1 MKFMQVKKIV
11 KNQSATRQQDATT
24 GAGAGSR
31 SPEVAF
37 AASALGAAL
46 RTVLADGSASH
57 KTIADYLL
65 RHQVRVTALGIEE
78 LADACKVSTAT
89 ISRFAR
95 EIGFSNF
102 AAMRSAVAQALQ
114 SVLQPVEKLRNSIAR
129 RQDASTPAGDSL
141 AYAGAN
147 ISATAMAL
155 AAGDIAAIVKKLTRA
170 KVVYVLGFGLSSH
183 LAGILADHLQPFCQH
198 VVVVAGHGGT
208 EVAAGRLT
216 NITARDV
223 LVVLSFPRYTLDVIR
238 LTNFA
243 RDHGACIVSIT
254 DAPASPLAALGEHV
268 LYAESSHPILPSS
281 ATAAVAVIEALAVS
295 LMASNKANVAKAAR
309 LTEAISA
316 YLYGAEP
323 AAGGAKKRR
332 AGARRTDRTDNN
344 NDNNT

>member
-1 MKFMQVKKIV
+1 MRTH
-11 KNQSATRQQDATT
+11 SATKQQAAT
-24 GAGAGSR
+24 AGAGSR

-37 AASALGAAL
+37 AASALGATL
-46 RTVLADGSASH
+46 RAVLADGSASR
-57 KTIADYLL
+57 KAIADYLL

-78 LADACKVSTAT
+78 MADACKVSTAT

-95 EIGFSNF
+95 EIGFVNF
-102 AAMRSAVAQALQ
+102 AAMRSAVAQTLQ

-129 RQDASTPAGDSL
+129 REDASTPASDSL

-147 ISATAMAL
+147 IGATAMAL
-155 AAGDIAAIVKKLTRA
+155 AAGDVAAVVRKLTAA

-183 LAGILADHLQPFCQH
+183 LAGMLADHLQPFCHH
-198 VVVVAGHGGT
+198 VVEVAGQGGT
-208 EVAAGRLT
+208 ETAAGHLT
-216 NITARDV
+216 NVTARDV

-254 DAPASPLAALGEHV
+254 DAPASPLAALGDHV

-316 YLYGAEP
+316 YLVGAEAP
-323 AAGGAKKRR
+323 
-332 AGARRTDRTDNN
+332 AGADKKSSRRRS
-344 NDNNT
+344 

>member
-1 MKFMQVKKIV
+1 M
-11 KNQSATRQQDATT
+11 
-24 GAGAGSR
+24 AGAGSR

-46 RTVLADGSASH
+46 RAVLADGSASH

-95 EIGFSNF
+95 EIGFNNF
-102 AAMRSAVAQALQ
+102 AALRGAVAQALQ

-147 ISATAMAL
+147 IGATAMAL
-155 AAGDIAAIVKKLTRA
+155 AADDVAAIVKKLTRA

-208 EVAAGRLT
+208 EVAAGHLT

-316 YLYGAEP
+316 YLYGADP
-323 AAGGAKKRR
+323 AAGGTKKRR
-332 AGARRTDRTDNN
+332 VAVARRTGRTDNN
-344 NDNNT
+344 NNNNDNNDNNDNNP